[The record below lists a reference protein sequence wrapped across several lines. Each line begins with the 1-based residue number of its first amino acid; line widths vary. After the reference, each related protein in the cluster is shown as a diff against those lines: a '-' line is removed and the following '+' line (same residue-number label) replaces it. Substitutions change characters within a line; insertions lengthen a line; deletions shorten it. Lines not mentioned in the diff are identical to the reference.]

1 MKKIYIILLAA
12 SVLSACSS
20 NTTATEETKEAEATI
35 AGNYGHTDWDVS
47 EAITAAQML
56 DSLKVKD
63 SVYTTVS
70 GNITAACEA
79 KGCWMIMDVKGKE
92 MMVKFKDYG
101 FFVPKN
107 SADHFGTMRGWAYM
121 ETVSVAEQ
129 KEIARDANFEQ
140 IDIDEI
146 KEPQEKLTFMAEG
159 VIIK

>member
-121 ETVSVAEQ
+121 
-129 KEIARDANFEQ
+129 
-140 IDIDEI
+140 
-146 KEPQEKLTFMAEG
+146 
-159 VIIK
+159 